1 MKHLLIL
8 VLISLT
14 LGACSS
20 QHANNVTVAT
30 QYQPNTSATAMVINS
45 YKSAYY
51 TIPKVAQGEYNRCVE
66 FALRSMQ
73 VGEQCK
79 WEVPGNS
86 VGIVKLVQIDATGCH
101 YLFNTIMYRGKH
113 KNFQETA
120 CYSNASKKW
129 RFQ

>member
-8 VLISLT
+8 VLISFT

-20 QHANNVTVAT
+20 QHTSNISVAT
-30 QYQPNTSATAMVINS
+30 QYQPNTSATAFVINS
-45 YKSAYY
+45 YKREYY
-51 TIPKVAQGEYNRCVE
+51 TIPKVARIEYNRCVE

-101 YLFNTIMYRGKH
+101 YLFNTMMYRGKH

-120 CYSNASKKW
+120 CYSNSSKKW

>member
-51 TIPKVAQGEYNRCVE
+51 TIPKVAQAEYNRCVE